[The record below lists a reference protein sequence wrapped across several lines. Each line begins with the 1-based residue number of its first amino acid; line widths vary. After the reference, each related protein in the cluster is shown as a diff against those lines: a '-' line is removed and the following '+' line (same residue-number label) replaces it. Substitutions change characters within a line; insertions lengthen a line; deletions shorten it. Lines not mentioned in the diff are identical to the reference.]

1 MRSLRW
7 KLALALLVIVAIS
20 VGLTA
25 FLVNRST
32 GTEFAFYIEQGR
44 REYVLRAGEGIASFY
59 NEKGSWA
66 EVQTLFD
73 GLAKSS
79 KDRLI
84 LADSSGVIVGDTYG
98 EWLDQ
103 AAAGAG
109 LTTPAAVITVSGQ
122 PVGELHHISFG
133 TGHMMGSVG
142 SRPGPGSFMPG
153 GRMEAMQA
161 QMMPPIEEDFIDRTN
176 NSLIVAGTV
185 GAVVAILLGL
195 LLTRQLTK
203 PIQVLKN
210 GAARISAGDLSHRVA
225 IRSKDE
231 LGDLAESFNSMA
243 MSLDASEQARQR
255 LFADIAHELRT
266 PLSVVNGTVDAILDG
281 VYEPNAE
288 HLASLKEETA
298 ILTRL
303 VDDLRDLTL
312 AESGQLKLL
321 LAPTDVLSLVQ
332 GRVARASVIAREK
345 DVRLATKAPDDLPRA
360 EADGGRIDQV
370 LANLLDNALKH
381 TPTGGSVTVTLS
393 VEDGG
398 KGFPA
403 GGRHI
408 LVSVADT
415 GEGIPAEHLTH
426 VFDRLYR
433 VDDARSRET
442 GGAGLGLAIAK
453 QMVELHGGRIWVES
467 DTGGGTR
474 FSFTLPIAD
483 RGAGA

>member
-1 MRSLRW
+1 
-7 KLALALLVIVAIS
+7 
-20 VGLTA
+20 
-25 FLVNRST
+25 
-32 GTEFAFYIEQGR
+32 
-44 REYVLRAGEGIASFY
+44 
-59 NEKGSWA
+59 
-66 EVQTLFD
+66 
-73 GLAKSS
+73 
-79 KDRLI
+79 
-84 LADSSGVIVGDTYG
+84 
-98 EWLDQ
+98 
-103 AAAGAG
+103 
-109 LTTPAAVITVSGQ
+109 
-122 PVGELHHISFG
+122 
-133 TGHMMGSVG
+133 
-142 SRPGPGSFMPG
+142 
-153 GRMEAMQA
+153 MEAMQA
-161 QMMPPIEEDFIDRTN
+161 RMMPPIEEDFIDRTN
-176 NSLIVAGTV
+176 NSLIVAGIV

-243 MSLDASEQARQR
+243 ASLDASEQARQR

-288 HLASLKEETA
+288 HLTSLKEETA

-321 LAPTDVLSLVQ
+321 LEPTDVLSLVQ
-332 GRVARASVIAREK
+332 RRVARASVIAREK
-345 DVRLATKAPDDLPRA
+345 DVRLETKAPDGLPRA

-393 VEDGG
+393 IEDGG

-415 GEGIPAEHLTH
+415 GEGIPAEHLAH

-442 GGAGLGLAIAK
+442 GGAGLGLAIAR
-453 QMVELHGGRIWVES
+453 QMVDLHGGRIWVES
-467 DTGGGTR
+467 EMGGGTR
-474 FSFTLPIAD
+474 FFFTLPIAG
-483 RGAGA
+483 RGAGE